1 MNDDFSKG
9 LSETVHTIFAQNE
22 QYVRQAEKLVFQGKK
37 STAPKADVEFALT
50 LLLVELAS
58 ADNDFAPEEYNMIV
72 RGLEKVFGTSR
83 QQTTALIE
91 RAKTTLSNF
100 RGTTEFAELLRQHT
114 NEEERKI
121 ILTVIDDVMNADGI
135 QDGFEIY
142 HRHRFASLLGVS
154 PSAAKAEDT

>member
-1 MNDDFSKG
+1 
-9 LSETVHTIFAQNE
+9 
-22 QYVRQAEKLVFQGKK
+22 
-37 STAPKADVEFALT
+37 
-50 LLLVELAS
+50 
-58 ADNDFAPEEYNMIV
+58 MIV